1 MSRAPRVSAVSQDSI
16 TVPHLEPRIVH
27 VDDYII
33 VAEKPAGL
41 LSVPGRGEHKQDCL
55 VARIQATY
63 PDARIVHRLDFD
75 TSGLI
80 VLARGAEMHRRLSM
94 AFEKREVD
102 KRYLALVHGHVL
114 SQDGEVDLPLIVD
127 WPNRPRQM
135 VDPVN
140 GRRALTNYRVV
151 ERSGTG
157 AGAVSRIELEPVTGR
172 SHQLR
177 VHMMTIGHAILGDTL
192 YAPPESAERHPR
204 LHLHAAMLAFDHPQT
219 KQRMKFV
226 SPVPF

>member
-1 MSRAPRVSAVSQDSI
+1 M
-16 TVPHLEPRIVH
+16 PHLEPRIVH

-55 VARIQATY
+55 IARIQRAY

-94 AFEKREVD
+94 AFEKRQVD
-102 KRYLALVHGHVL
+102 KRYVALVHGHVL
-114 SQDGEVDLPLIVD
+114 SQGGEVDLPLIVD

-157 AGAVSRIELEPVTGR
+157 GEAVSRVELEPVTGR

-192 YAPPESAERHPR
+192 YAPPESAELHPR
-204 LHLHAAMLAFDHPQT
+204 LHLHAAMLAFAHPET
-219 KQRMKFV
+219 GRPMKFV

>member
-1 MSRAPRVSAVSQDSI
+1 M
-16 TVPHLEPRIVH
+16 PHLEPRIVY

-55 VARIQATY
+55 IARIQKSY

-102 KRYLALVHGHVL
+102 KRYFALVHGHVL

-140 GRRALTNYRVV
+140 GRRALTNYRVL
-151 ERSGTG
+151 ERSGMG
-157 AGAVSRIELEPVTGR
+157 AEAVSRVELEPVTGR

-177 VHMMTIGHAILGDTL
+177 VHMMTIGHAILGDSL
-192 YAPPESAERHPR
+192 YAPAESAERHGR
-204 LHLHAAMLAFDHPQT
+204 LHLHAATLAFDHPQT
-219 KQRMKFV
+219 KQRMQFV